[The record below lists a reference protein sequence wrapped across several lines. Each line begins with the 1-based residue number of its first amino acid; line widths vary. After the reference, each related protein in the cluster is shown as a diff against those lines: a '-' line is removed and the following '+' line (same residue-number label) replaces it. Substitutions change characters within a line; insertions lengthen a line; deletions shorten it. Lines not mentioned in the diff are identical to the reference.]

1 MIADVVFVLC
11 ALVSTVCAVMLF
23 VGYRRS
29 RTRLLFWS
37 SLCFAGLAINNV
49 LLMIDFVM
57 VAGIDFTL
65 YRSVI
70 ALAAVLLLVYGLIA
84 EST

>member
-11 ALVSTVCAVMLF
+11 ALVSTACAVMLF
-23 VGYRRS
+23 LGYRRS

-49 LLMIDFVM
+49 MLMIDFVM

-70 ALAAVLLLVYGLIA
+70 ALAAVLLLVYGLIGDA
-84 EST
+84 

>member
-1 MIADVVFVLC
+1 VIADVVFVLC
-11 ALVSTVCAVMLF
+11 ALISTVCAVMLF
-23 VGYRRS
+23 LGYRRS

-37 SLCFAGLAINNV
+37 SLCFAGLALNNV
-49 LLMIDFVM
+49 MLMIDFVM
-57 VAGIDFTL
+57 VAGVDFTL

-84 EST
+84 ESA

>member
-1 MIADVVFVLC
+1 VIADIVFVLC
-11 ALVSTVCAVMLF
+11 ALVSTICAVMLF

-70 ALAAVLLLVYGLIA
+70 ALAAVMLLVYGLIT
-84 EST
+84 ESA

>member
-1 MIADVVFVLC
+1 MIADIVFVLC
-11 ALVSTVCAVMLF
+11 ALVSTICAVMLF

-70 ALAAVLLLVYGLIA
+70 ALAAVMLLVYGLIT
-84 EST
+84 ESA

>member
-1 MIADVVFVLC
+1 MIADTVFVLC
-11 ALVSTVCAVMLF
+11 ALVSTVCAVMLYL
-23 VGYRRS
+23 GYRRS

-49 LLMIDFVM
+49 MLMIDHVM
-57 VAGIDFTL
+57 VAGLDFTL

-70 ALAAVLLLVYGLIA
+70 ALTAVLLLVYGLITENA
-84 EST
+84 

>member
-11 ALVSTVCAVMLF
+11 ALVSIVCAAMLYL
-23 VGYRRS
+23 GYRRS

-49 LLMIDFVM
+49 MLMIDFVM
-57 VAGIDFTL
+57 VAGVDFTL

-70 ALAAVLLLVYGLIA
+70 ALAAVLLLVYGLITENA
-84 EST
+84 